1 MRKKKTQTEDRN
13 LDRNLRNVAEGKL
26 AQSLGAGEMQE
37 KPPEKIIHELQVH
50 QIELEMQ
57 NEELRKAQLALE
69 ESRERYADLYDFAP
83 VGYFTI
89 NQEALIKEV
98 NLTGATLLGVVR
110 QELTNS
116 RFRRF
121 VAPADF
127 DLWDRHFLSVFQQDE
142 RQSCDLRLKRSD
154 GSTFYAGLQSIRVEI
169 SRGEFEVHTTV
180 TDITERK
187 RVEEILQESEERYRD
202 LVETSRDLICTHD
215 LDGNL
220 LSVNE
225 APVRALGYSREF
237 LMQVK
242 MRDLLTPEQHD
253 RFEAYLKKIK
263 EEGRASGVLRLQTAT
278 GETRYWEYNNTLRT
292 EGVAA
297 PIVRGMAHDVTERR
311 QAEKT
316 LRKSEEN
323 YRSIF
328 ENAVEGIFQSTPEGR
343 FLTVN
348 PAMARMYGYG
358 SSEEMIEAITD
369 IGEQLFVNPEQRKE
383 YIRTLEEKGEVK
395 GYELQVR
402 RKDGTLFWI
411 SNNGRAK
418 RDSTGK
424 TLYYDGLSEDITQ
437 RLESDKR
444 LKENMKSLRKAL
456 GGIIQVISATVE
468 VRDPYTAGHQRR
480 VADLAR
486 TMAQEMGLSEDQV
499 DGLRLAGTIHD
510 LGKASIPAEILSKP
524 TKLTDLEYRLIQT
537 HSQTGFDILKGIDF
551 PWPIASMVLQHH
563 ERIDGSGYPGGLR
576 GEEILLE
583 ARIIAVADV
592 VEAIASHRPYRPA
605 LGIDIALEEILQNK
619 GILYDPQVV
628 DACLRLFREK
638 RFGFE

>member
-13 LDRNLRNVAEGKL
+13 LDRNLRNAAEGKL
-26 AQSLGAGEMQE
+26 AQSLGAPGEMRE
-37 KPPEKIIHELQVH
+37 KTLEEVIHELQVH

-98 NLTGATLLGVVR
+98 NLTGAILLGVVR

-127 DLWDRHFLSVFQQDE
+127 GLWDRHFLSVFQQDE
-142 RQSCDLRLKRSD
+142 RQSCDLMLKRPD
-154 GSTFYAGLQSIRVEI
+154 GSTFYAGLQSIRMEG
-169 SRGEFEVHTTV
+169 SRGAFEVHTAI

-187 RVEEILQESEERYRD
+187 QAEEILHLSEERYRD
-202 LVETSRDLICTHD
+202 LVENSQDLICTHD
-215 LDGNL
+215 LEGNL

-253 RFEAYLKKIK
+253 QFEAYLKKLK

-278 GETRYWEYNNTLRT
+278 GETRYWEYDNTLRT

-311 QAEKT
+311 RAEKT

-328 ENAVEGIFQSTPEGR
+328 ENSVEGIYQSTPEGR

-369 IGEQLFVNPEQRKE
+369 IGEQLFVNPEQRSE

-424 TLYYDGLSEDITQ
+424 TLYYDGLSEDITS

-444 LKENMKSLRKAL
+444 LKENMESLRKAL

-468 VRDPYTAGHQRR
+468 VRDPYTAGHQQR

-486 TMAQEMGLSEDQV
+486 TMAQEMELSEDQV

-537 HSQTGFDILKGIDF
+537 HSQTGFNILKGVDF
-551 PWPIASMVLQHH
+551 PWPIA
-563 ERIDGSGYPGGLR
+563 
-576 GEEILLE
+576 
-583 ARIIAVADV
+583 
-592 VEAIASHRPYRPA
+592 
-605 LGIDIALEEILQNK
+605 
-619 GILYDPQVV
+619 
-628 DACLRLFREK
+628 
-638 RFGFE
+638 